1 MFRFV
6 AFVRIFSY
14 QLLVSALLSSALF
27 LSCSHDAGGG
37 DVSVFGLG
45 GGWDFD
51 GAICSVNPLKGF
63 VSWGEPSKN
72 GEICSLEYVPVPFDK
87 IVTSESNASW
97 NWRYLENELNEA
109 KSRRHQAIVRVV
121 IDNTGHELQ
130 LCLPDF
136 IKSKI
141 TMYHYNYEANGDSP
155 DYNDEDLLNPILE
168 FISEFGRRYDGDS
181 RIACIQTGI
190 IGHWGEQHIYYCE
203 KTSGNNQKISESTY
217 EKIFKAFSDSF
228 STTQI
233 SARTAEKPGV
243 ANYDKIGFYHDVF
256 YDDDGDKDFRKR
268 FQKTAN
274 PSAVWARLATT
285 MITGEFAPASQ
296 LAFLKDSGN
305 LVALAKYKALASE
318 FHVSSLLC
326 NNSFDNNLD
335 KNWLTY
341 TSSLLG
347 YDFNMLSATASANGS
362 SLSVSVRIKNQGVAK
377 FFYKWP
383 VFIALC
389 KNGNLVSGTKTS
401 TDWDITTIAPGE
413 EKSFSFSKT
422 FSGLSGSYSVLLGI
436 PNKMDGGYPVQFSN
450 TSQNK
455 DVQGWITLGSV
466 SF

>member
-1 MFRFV
+1 
-6 AFVRIFSY
+6 
-14 QLLVSALLSSALF
+14 
-27 LSCSHDAGGG
+27 
-37 DVSVFGLG
+37 
-45 GGWDFD
+45 
-51 GAICSVNPLKGF
+51 
-63 VSWGEPSKN
+63 
-72 GEICSLEYVPVPFDK
+72 
-87 IVTSESNASW
+87 
-97 NWRYLENELNEA
+97 
-109 KSRRHQAIVRVV
+109 
-121 IDNTGHELQ
+121 
-130 LCLPDF
+130 
-136 IKSKI
+136 
-141 TMYHYNYEANGDSP
+141 
-155 DYNDEDLLNPILE
+155 
-168 FISEFGRRYDGDS
+168 
-181 RIACIQTGI
+181 
-190 IGHWGEQHIYYCE
+190 
-203 KTSGNNQKISESTY
+203 
-217 EKIFKAFSDSF
+217 
-228 STTQI
+228 
-233 SARTAEKPGV
+233 
-243 ANYDKIGFYHDVF
+243 
-256 YDDDGDKDFRKR
+256 
-268 FQKTAN
+268 
-274 PSAVWARLATT
+274 

-362 SLSVSVRIKNQGVAK
+362 SLSVSVKIKNQGVAK

-413 EKSFSFSKT
+413 EKSFSFRKT